1 VRVFFPAQFTSS
13 PKQRLLENLSNMSAA
28 CQCFTTPT
36 TVPNLNVG
44 RRGNHVRLTP
54 GHRRVSLRAVQ
65 EGEIRKGSIKEI
77 PEIHAELPFAPELW
91 TTFFEKYWQKEPVVI
106 RGGLPTELC
115 TPVDND
121 ELAGLAC
128 ETEFRPR
135 IIRKGD
141 EGPSSWSLQMGPFS
155 EDELESLPSDGSWCL
170 LLNDLEK
177 HVSEFMD
184 VLNLFDRFP
193 RWRVADVQA
202 SISSDGGSVGAHSDQ
217 FDVFLIQGTGHKR
230 WSISDCAEYVPDNDE
245 AFFPEAEVR
254 ILKNFQP
261 QSCSLLKQ
269 GDILYLPPKIAH
281 HGVAEGCKTICT
293 TFSVGFLAPAHDEL
307 VLSYAQ
313 ASVDTYDGSQ
323 RWRDPWLKPQEHV
336 GEISSEA
343 VAQAAEI
350 IRQSMPKNDAD
361 IARWFGCHATQ
372 SFGMDP
378 SETIPAKD
386 LSADELVVQ
395 FAEEGSLQRRADAK
409 FAFVQEVKD
418 GSLEGGLFFAAGNM
432 WLLQSAAG
440 WELARHIANY
450 DEIIADDWI
459 ESGDAAEYDIDS
471 EAKTLLHDL
480 FSSGLIYFS

>member
-1 VRVFFPAQFTSS
+1 MFSPAQFTSS
-13 PKQRLLENLSNMSAA
+13 PKQRLLESLSNMSAA

-36 TVPNLNVG
+36 MTVPNLNVG

-155 EDELESLPSDGSWCL
+155 EDELKSLPSDGSWCL

-202 SISSDGGSVGAHSDQ
+202 SISSEGGSVGAHSDQ

-245 AFFPEAEVR
+245 AFFPDAEVR
-254 ILKNFQP
+254 VLKNFQP

-269 GDILYLPPKIAH
+269 GDILYLPPKVAH

-313 ASVDTYDGSQ
+313 ASVDTHDGSQ

-350 IRQSMPKNDAD
+350 IRQSMPKNDAE

-372 SFGMDP
+372 SFGIDP
-378 SETIPAKD
+378 SETIPGKD

-432 WLLQSAAG
+432 WPLQSAAG
-440 WELARHIANY
+440 MELARHIANY

-459 ESGDAAEYDIDS
+459 ESGDAAEYDMDS
-471 EAKTLLHDL
+471 EAKTLLHEL

>member
-1 VRVFFPAQFTSS
+1 VFSLAQFTSS
-13 PKQRLLENLSNMSAA
+13 TKQRLLESLSNMSAA
-28 CQCFTTPT
+28 CQCFTTPA

-54 GHRRVSLRAVQ
+54 GHRRVIPRAVQ
-65 EGEIRKGSIKEI
+65 EGEIRKGSTKEI

-245 AFFPEAEVR
+245 AFFPDAEVR
-254 ILKNFQP
+254 VLKNFQP

-269 GDILYLPPKIAH
+269 GDILYLPPKVAH
-281 HGVAEGCKTICT
+281 HGVAECCKTICT
-293 TFSVGFLAPAHDEL
+293 TFSVGFLASAHDEL

-313 ASVDTYDGSQ
+313 ASVDTHEGSQ

-336 GEISSEA
+336 GEISSDA

-350 IRQSMPKNDAD
+350 IRQSMPKNDAE
-361 IARWFGCHATQ
+361 IACWFGCHATQ
-372 SFGMDP
+372 SFGIDP

-432 WLLQSAAG
+432 WPLQSAAG
-440 WELARHIANY
+440 MELARHIANY
-450 DEIIADDWI
+450 EEIIADDWI
-459 ESGDAAEYDIDS
+459 ESGDAAEYDMDS
-471 EAKTLLHDL
+471 EAKTLLHEL

>member
-1 VRVFFPAQFTSS
+1 MFSPAQFTSS
-13 PKQRLLENLSNMSAA
+13 PKQRLLESLSNMSAA

-36 TVPNLNVG
+36 MTVPNLNVG

-141 EGPSSWSLQMGPFS
+141 EGPSSWSLQIGPFS
-155 EDELESLPSDGSWCL
+155 EDELKSLPSDGSWCL

-202 SISSDGGSVGAHSDQ
+202 SISSEGGSVGAHSDQ

-245 AFFPEAEVR
+245 AFFPDAEVR
-254 ILKNFQP
+254 VLKNFQP

-269 GDILYLPPKIAH
+269 GDILYLPPKVAH

-313 ASVDTYDGSQ
+313 ASVDTHDGSQ

-350 IRQSMPKNDAD
+350 IRQSMPKNDAE

-372 SFGMDP
+372 SFGIDP

-395 FAEEGSLQRRADAK
+395 FAEEGSLQRRADAM

-432 WLLQSAAG
+432 WPLQSAAG
-440 WELARHIANY
+440 MELARHIANY

-459 ESGDAAEYDIDS
+459 ESGDAAEYDMDS
-471 EAKTLLHDL
+471 EAKTLLHEL
-480 FSSGLIYFS
+480 FSSGLIYSS

>member
-1 VRVFFPAQFTSS
+1 MLFLAQFTSS
-13 PKQRLLENLSNMSAA
+13 TKQRLLESLSNMSAA

-36 TVPNLNVG
+36 MTVPNLNVG

-245 AFFPEAEVR
+245 AFFPDAEVR
-254 ILKNFQP
+254 VLKNFQP

-269 GDILYLPPKIAH
+269 GDILYLPPKVAH
-281 HGVAEGCKTICT
+281 HGVAECCKTICT

-313 ASVDTYDGSQ
+313 ASVDTHDGSQ

-350 IRQSMPKNDAD
+350 IRQSMPKNDAE
-361 IARWFGCHATQ
+361 IACWFGCHATQ
-372 SFGMDP
+372 SFGIDP

-432 WLLQSAAG
+432 WPLQSAAG
-440 WELARHIANY
+440 MELARHIANY

-459 ESGDAAEYDIDS
+459 ESGDAAEYDMDS
-471 EAKTLLHDL
+471 EAKTLLHEL

>member
-1 VRVFFPAQFTSS
+1 VFFPAQFTFS

-65 EGEIRKGSIKEI
+65 EGEIRKGSINEI

-254 ILKNFQP
+254 VLKNFQP

-313 ASVDTYDGSQ
+313 ASVDTHDGSQ

>member
-1 VRVFFPAQFTSS
+1 MFSPAQFTSS
-13 PKQRLLENLSNMSAA
+13 PKQRLLESLSNMSAA

-36 TVPNLNVG
+36 MTVPNLNVG

-202 SISSDGGSVGAHSDQ
+202 SISSEGGSVGAHSDQ

-254 ILKNFQP
+254 VLKNFQP

-313 ASVDTYDGSQ
+313 ASVDTHDGSQ

-459 ESGDAAEYDIDS
+459 ESGGAAEYDIDS

>member
-1 VRVFFPAQFTSS
+1 MFSPAQFTSS
-13 PKQRLLENLSNMSAA
+13 PKQRLLESLSNMSAA

-36 TVPNLNVG
+36 MTVPNLNVG

-245 AFFPEAEVR
+245 AFFPDAEVR
-254 ILKNFQP
+254 VLKNFQP

-269 GDILYLPPKIAH
+269 GDILYLPPKVAH
-281 HGVAEGCKTICT
+281 HGVAECCKTICT

-313 ASVDTYDGSQ
+313 ASVDTHDGSQ

-350 IRQSMPKNDAD
+350 IRQSMPKNDAE
-361 IARWFGCHATQ
+361 IACWFGCHATQ
-372 SFGMDP
+372 SFGIDP

-432 WLLQSAAG
+432 WPLQSAAG
-440 WELARHIANY
+440 MELARHIANY

-459 ESGDAAEYDIDS
+459 ESGDAAEYDMDS

>member
-1 VRVFFPAQFTSS
+1 MLFLAQFTSS
-13 PKQRLLENLSNMSAA
+13 TKQRLLESLSNMSAA

-36 TVPNLNVG
+36 MTVPNLNVG

-155 EDELESLPSDGSWCL
+155 EDELKSLPSDGSWCL

-202 SISSDGGSVGAHSDQ
+202 SISSEGGSVGAHSDQ

-245 AFFPEAEVR
+245 AFFPDAEVR
-254 ILKNFQP
+254 VLKNFQP

-269 GDILYLPPKIAH
+269 GDILYLPPKVAH

-313 ASVDTYDGSQ
+313 ASVDTHDGSQ

-350 IRQSMPKNDAD
+350 IRQSMPKNDAE

-372 SFGMDP
+372 SFGIDP

-432 WLLQSAAG
+432 WPLQSAPG
-440 WELARHIANY
+440 MEFARHIANY

-459 ESGDAAEYDIDS
+459 ESGDAAEYDMDS

>member
-1 VRVFFPAQFTSS
+1 MLFLAQFTSS
-13 PKQRLLENLSNMSAA
+13 TKQRLLESLSNMSAA
-28 CQCFTTPT
+28 CQCFTTPA

-54 GHRRVSLRAVQ
+54 GHRRVIPRAVQ

-115 TPVDND
+115 TPVNND

-245 AFFPEAEVR
+245 AFFPDAEVR
-254 ILKNFQP
+254 VLKNFQP

-269 GDILYLPPKIAH
+269 GDILYLPPKVAH
-281 HGVAEGCKTICT
+281 HGVAECCKTICT

-313 ASVDTYDGSQ
+313 ASVDTHDGSQ

-350 IRQSMPKNDAD
+350 IRQSMPKNDAE
-361 IARWFGCHATQ
+361 IACWFGCHATQ
-372 SFGMDP
+372 SFGIDP

-459 ESGDAAEYDIDS
+459 ESGDAAEYDMDS

>member
-1 VRVFFPAQFTSS
+1 MFFPAQLTSS
-13 PKQRLLENLSNMSAA
+13 LKQRLLENLSNMSAA

-54 GHRRVSLRAVQ
+54 GHRRVIPRAVQ

-155 EDELESLPSDGSWCL
+155 EDELKSLPSDGSWCL

-184 VLNLFDRFP
+184 VLNLFDPFP

-245 AFFPEAEVR
+245 AFFPDAEVR
-254 ILKNFQP
+254 VLKNFQP

-269 GDILYLPPKIAH
+269 GDILYLPPKVAH

-313 ASVDTYDGSQ
+313 ASVDTHDGSQ

-350 IRQSMPKNDAD
+350 IRQSMPKNDAE

-372 SFGMDP
+372 SFGIDP

-432 WLLQSAAG
+432 WPLQSAPG
-440 WELARHIANY
+440 MELARHIANY

-459 ESGDAAEYDIDS
+459 ESGGAAEYDIDS

>member
-1 VRVFFPAQFTSS
+1 MLFLAQFTSS
-13 PKQRLLENLSNMSAA
+13 TKQRLLESLSNMSAA

-36 TVPNLNVG
+36 MTVPNLNVG

-54 GHRRVSLRAVQ
+54 GHRRVIPRAVQ

-155 EDELESLPSDGSWCL
+155 EDELKSLPSDGSWCL

-202 SISSDGGSVGAHSDQ
+202 SISSEGGSVGAHSDQ

-245 AFFPEAEVR
+245 AFFPDAEVR
-254 ILKNFQP
+254 VLKNFQP

-269 GDILYLPPKIAH
+269 GDILYLPPKVAH
-281 HGVAEGCKTICT
+281 HGVAECCKTICT

-313 ASVDTYDGSQ
+313 ASVDTHDGSQ

-350 IRQSMPKNDAD
+350 IRQSMPKNDAE

-372 SFGMDP
+372 SFGIDP

-432 WLLQSAAG
+432 WPLQSAAG
-440 WELARHIANY
+440 MELARHIANY

-459 ESGDAAEYDIDS
+459 ESGDAAEYDMDS
-471 EAKTLLHDL
+471 EAKTLLHEL

>member
-1 VRVFFPAQFTSS
+1 MFSPAQFTSS
-13 PKQRLLENLSNMSAA
+13 PKQRLLESLSNMSAA

-36 TVPNLNVG
+36 MTVPNLNVG

-245 AFFPEAEVR
+245 AFFPDAEVR
-254 ILKNFQP
+254 VLKNFQP

-269 GDILYLPPKIAH
+269 GDILYLPPKVAH

-313 ASVDTYDGSQ
+313 ASVDTHDGSQ

-350 IRQSMPKNDAD
+350 IRQSMPKNDAE

-372 SFGMDP
+372 SFGIDP

-432 WLLQSAAG
+432 WPLQSAAG
-440 WELARHIANY
+440 MELARHIANY

-459 ESGDAAEYDIDS
+459 ESGDAAEYDMDS

>member
-1 VRVFFPAQFTSS
+1 MFSPAQFTSS
-13 PKQRLLENLSNMSAA
+13 PKQRLLESLSNMSAA

-36 TVPNLNVG
+36 MTVPNLNVG

-54 GHRRVSLRAVQ
+54 GHRRVFPRAVQ

-155 EDELESLPSDGSWCL
+155 EDELKSLPSDGSWCL

-202 SISSDGGSVGAHSDQ
+202 SISSEGGSVGAHSDQ

-245 AFFPEAEVR
+245 AFFPDAEVR
-254 ILKNFQP
+254 VLKNFQP

-269 GDILYLPPKIAH
+269 GDILYLPPKVAH

-313 ASVDTYDGSQ
+313 ASVDTHDGSQ

-350 IRQSMPKNDAD
+350 IRQSMPKNDAE
-361 IARWFGCHATQ
+361 IACWFGCHATQ
-372 SFGMDP
+372 SFGIDP

-432 WLLQSAAG
+432 WPLQSAAG
-440 WELARHIANY
+440 MELARHIANY

-459 ESGDAAEYDIDS
+459 ESGDAAEYDMDS

>member
-1 VRVFFPAQFTSS
+1 MFSPAQFTSS
-13 PKQRLLENLSNMSAA
+13 PKQRLLESLSNMSAA

-36 TVPNLNVG
+36 MTVPNLNVG

-155 EDELESLPSDGSWCL
+155 EDELKSLPSDGSWCL

-202 SISSDGGSVGAHSDQ
+202 SISSEGGSVGAHSDQ

-245 AFFPEAEVR
+245 AFFPDAEVR
-254 ILKNFQP
+254 VLKNFQP

-269 GDILYLPPKIAH
+269 GDILYLPPKVAH

-313 ASVDTYDGSQ
+313 ASVDTHDGSQ

-350 IRQSMPKNDAD
+350 IRQSMPKNDAE

-372 SFGMDP
+372 SFGIDP

-432 WLLQSAAG
+432 WPLQSAAG
-440 WELARHIANY
+440 MELARHIANY

-459 ESGDAAEYDIDS
+459 ESGDAAEYDMDS

>member
-1 VRVFFPAQFTSS
+1 MFSLAQFTSS
-13 PKQRLLENLSNMSAA
+13 TKQRLLESLSNMSAA
-28 CQCFTTPT
+28 CQCFTTPA

-54 GHRRVSLRAVQ
+54 GHRRVIPRAVQ

-245 AFFPEAEVR
+245 AFFPDAEVR
-254 ILKNFQP
+254 VLKNFRP

-269 GDILYLPPKIAH
+269 GDILYLPPKVAH
-281 HGVAEGCKTICT
+281 HGVAECCKTICT
-293 TFSVGFLAPAHDEL
+293 TFSVGFLASAHDEL

-313 ASVDTYDGSQ
+313 ASVDTHEGSQ

-336 GEISSEA
+336 GEISSDA

-350 IRQSMPKNDAD
+350 IRQSMPKNDAE
-361 IARWFGCHATQ
+361 IACWFGCHATQ
-372 SFGMDP
+372 SFGIDP

-432 WLLQSAAG
+432 WPLQSAAG
-440 WELARHIANY
+440 MELARHIANCE
-450 DEIIADDWI
+450 EIIADDWI
-459 ESGDAAEYDIDS
+459 ESGDAAEYDMDS
-471 EAKTLLHDL
+471 EAKTLLHEL

>member
-1 VRVFFPAQFTSS
+1 MFFPAQLTSS
-13 PKQRLLENLSNMSAA
+13 LKQRLLENLSNMSAA
-28 CQCFTTPT
+28 CQCFTTPA

-54 GHRRVSLRAVQ
+54 GHRRVIPRAVQ

-115 TPVDND
+115 TPVNND

-245 AFFPEAEVR
+245 AFFPDAEVR
-254 ILKNFQP
+254 VLKNFQP

-269 GDILYLPPKIAH
+269 GDILYLPPKVAH
-281 HGVAEGCKTICT
+281 HGVAECCKTICT

-307 VLSYAQ
+307 VLSCAQ
-313 ASVDTYDGSQ
+313 ASVDTHDGSQ

-350 IRQSMPKNDAD
+350 IRQSMPKNDAE
-361 IARWFGCHATQ
+361 IACWFGCHATQ
-372 SFGMDP
+372 SFGIDP

-432 WLLQSAAG
+432 WPLQSAAG
-440 WELARHIANY
+440 MELARHIANY

-459 ESGDAAEYDIDS
+459 ESGDAAEYDMDS
-471 EAKTLLHDL
+471 EAKTLLHEL

>member
-1 VRVFFPAQFTSS
+1 
-13 PKQRLLENLSNMSAA
+13 
-28 CQCFTTPT
+28 
-36 TVPNLNVG
+36 
-44 RRGNHVRLTP
+44 
-54 GHRRVSLRAVQ
+54 
-65 EGEIRKGSIKEI
+65 
-77 PEIHAELPFAPELW
+77 
-91 TTFFEKYWQKEPVVI
+91 
-106 RGGLPTELC
+106 
-115 TPVDND
+115 
-121 ELAGLAC
+121 
-128 ETEFRPR
+128 
-135 IIRKGD
+135 
-141 EGPSSWSLQMGPFS
+141 MGPFS

-202 SISSDGGSVGAHSDQ
+202 SISSEGGSVGAHSDQ

-245 AFFPEAEVR
+245 AFFPDAEVR
-254 ILKNFQP
+254 VLKNFQP

-269 GDILYLPPKIAH
+269 GDILYLPPKVAH

-313 ASVDTYDGSQ
+313 ASVDTHDGSQ

-350 IRQSMPKNDAD
+350 IRQSMPKNDAE

-372 SFGMDP
+372 SFGIDP

-432 WLLQSAAG
+432 WPLQSAPG
-440 WELARHIANY
+440 MELARHIANY

-459 ESGDAAEYDIDS
+459 ESGDAAEYDMDS

>member
-1 VRVFFPAQFTSS
+1 MLFLAQFTSS
-13 PKQRLLENLSNMSAA
+13 TKQRLLESLSNMSAA

-36 TVPNLNVG
+36 MTVPNLNVG

-141 EGPSSWSLQMGPFS
+141 EGPSSWSLQIGPFS

-245 AFFPEAEVR
+245 AFFPDAEVR
-254 ILKNFQP
+254 VLKNFQP

-269 GDILYLPPKIAH
+269 GDILYLPPKVAH
-281 HGVAEGCKTICT
+281 HGVAECCKTICT

-313 ASVDTYDGSQ
+313 ASVDTHDGSQ

-350 IRQSMPKNDAD
+350 IRQSMPKNDAE

-372 SFGMDP
+372 SFGIDP

-432 WLLQSAAG
+432 WPLQSAAG
-440 WELARHIANY
+440 MELARHIANY

-459 ESGDAAEYDIDS
+459 ESGDAAEYDMDS
-471 EAKTLLHDL
+471 EAKTLLHEL

>member
-1 VRVFFPAQFTSS
+1 MFSPAQFTSS
-13 PKQRLLENLSNMSAA
+13 PKQRLLESLSNMSAA

-36 TVPNLNVG
+36 MTVPNLNVG

-141 EGPSSWSLQMGPFS
+141 EGPSSWSLQIGPFS
-155 EDELESLPSDGSWCL
+155 EDELKSLPSDGSWCL

-202 SISSDGGSVGAHSDQ
+202 SISSEGGSVGAHSDQ

-245 AFFPEAEVR
+245 AFFPDAEVR
-254 ILKNFQP
+254 VLKNFQP

-269 GDILYLPPKIAH
+269 GDILYLPPKVAH

-313 ASVDTYDGSQ
+313 ASVDTHDGSQ

-350 IRQSMPKNDAD
+350 IRQSMPKNDAE

-372 SFGMDP
+372 SFGIDP

-432 WLLQSAAG
+432 WPLQSAPG
-440 WELARHIANY
+440 MEFARHIANY

-459 ESGDAAEYDIDS
+459 ESGDAAEYDMDS

>member
-1 VRVFFPAQFTSS
+1 MLFLAQFTSS
-13 PKQRLLENLSNMSAA
+13 TKQRLLESLSNMSAA

-36 TVPNLNVG
+36 MTVPNLNVG

-245 AFFPEAEVR
+245 AFFPDAEVR
-254 ILKNFQP
+254 VLKNFQP

-269 GDILYLPPKIAH
+269 GDILYLPPKVAH
-281 HGVAEGCKTICT
+281 HGVAECCKTICT

-313 ASVDTYDGSQ
+313 ASVDTHDGSQ

-350 IRQSMPKNDAD
+350 IRQSMPKNDAE

-372 SFGMDP
+372 SFGIDP

-432 WLLQSAAG
+432 WPLQSAAG
-440 WELARHIANY
+440 MELARHIANY

-459 ESGDAAEYDIDS
+459 ESGDAAEYDMDS

>member
-1 VRVFFPAQFTSS
+1 MLFLAQFTSS
-13 PKQRLLENLSNMSAA
+13 TKQRLLDSLSNMSAA
-28 CQCFTTPT
+28 CQCFTTLV

-54 GHRRVSLRAVQ
+54 GHRRVIPRAVQ
-65 EGEIRKGSIKEI
+65 EGETRKGSIKEI

-115 TPVDND
+115 TPVNND

-230 WSISDCAEYVPDNDE
+230 WSISDCAEYMPNNDE
-245 AFFPEAEVR
+245 AFFPDAEVR
-254 ILKNFQP
+254 VLKNFQP

-269 GDILYLPPKIAH
+269 GDILYLPPKVAH
-281 HGVAEGCKTICT
+281 HGVAECCKTICT

-313 ASVDTYDGSQ
+313 ASVDTHDGSQ

-350 IRQSMPKNDAD
+350 IRQSMPKNDAE
-361 IARWFGCHATQ
+361 IACWFGCHATQ
-372 SFGMDP
+372 SFGIDP

-432 WLLQSAAG
+432 WPLQSAAG
-440 WELARHIANY
+440 MELARHIANY

-459 ESGDAAEYDIDS
+459 ESGDAAEYDMDS
-471 EAKTLLHDL
+471 EAKTLLHEL

>member
-1 VRVFFPAQFTSS
+1 MLSPAQFTSS
-13 PKQRLLENLSNMSAA
+13 PKQRLLESLSNMSAA
-28 CQCFTTPT
+28 CQCFTTPA

-155 EDELESLPSDGSWCL
+155 EDELKSLPSDGSWCL

-245 AFFPEAEVR
+245 AFFPDAEVR
-254 ILKNFQP
+254 VLKNFQP

-269 GDILYLPPKIAH
+269 GDILYLPPKVAH
-281 HGVAEGCKTICT
+281 HGVAECCKTICT

-313 ASVDTYDGSQ
+313 ASVDTHDGSQ

-350 IRQSMPKNDAD
+350 IRQSMPKNDAE
-361 IARWFGCHATQ
+361 IACWFGCHATQ
-372 SFGMDP
+372 SFGIDP

-432 WLLQSAAG
+432 WPLQSAAG
-440 WELARHIANY
+440 MELARHIANY

-459 ESGDAAEYDIDS
+459 ESGDAAEYDMDS
-471 EAKTLLHDL
+471 EAKTLLHEL

>member
-1 VRVFFPAQFTSS
+1 MFSPAQFTSS
-13 PKQRLLENLSNMSAA
+13 PKQRLLESLSNMSAA

-36 TVPNLNVG
+36 MTVPNLNVG

-193 RWRVADVQA
+193 RWRMADVQA

-254 ILKNFQP
+254 VLKNFQP

-313 ASVDTYDGSQ
+313 ASVDTHDGSQ

-350 IRQSMPKNDAD
+350 IRQSMPKNDAE

-372 SFGMDP
+372 SFGIDP

-432 WLLQSAAG
+432 WPLQSAPG
-440 WELARHIANY
+440 MELARHIANY

-459 ESGDAAEYDIDS
+459 ESGDAAEYDMDS

>member
-1 VRVFFPAQFTSS
+1 MFSPAQFTSS
-13 PKQRLLENLSNMSAA
+13 PKQRLLESLSNMSAA

-36 TVPNLNVG
+36 MTVPNLNVG

-54 GHRRVSLRAVQ
+54 GHRRVIPRAVQ

-202 SISSDGGSVGAHSDQ
+202 SISSEGGSVGAHSDQ

-245 AFFPEAEVR
+245 AFFPDAEVR
-254 ILKNFQP
+254 VLKNFQP

-269 GDILYLPPKIAH
+269 GDILYLPPKVAH

-313 ASVDTYDGSQ
+313 ASVDTHDGSQ

-350 IRQSMPKNDAD
+350 IRQSMPKNDAE

-372 SFGMDP
+372 SFGIDP

-432 WLLQSAAG
+432 WPLQSAAG
-440 WELARHIANY
+440 MELARHIANY

-459 ESGDAAEYDIDS
+459 ESGDAAEYDMDS

>member
-1 VRVFFPAQFTSS
+1 MLFLAQFTSS
-13 PKQRLLENLSNMSAA
+13 TKQRLLESLSNMSAA

-36 TVPNLNVG
+36 MTVPNLNVG

-155 EDELESLPSDGSWCL
+155 EDELKSLPSDGSWCL

-245 AFFPEAEVR
+245 AFFPDAEVR
-254 ILKNFQP
+254 VLKNFQP

-269 GDILYLPPKIAH
+269 GDILYLPPKVAH
-281 HGVAEGCKTICT
+281 HGVAECCKTICT

-313 ASVDTYDGSQ
+313 ASVDTHDGSQ

-350 IRQSMPKNDAD
+350 IRQSMPKNDAE

-372 SFGMDP
+372 SFGIDP

-432 WLLQSAAG
+432 WPLQSAAG
-440 WELARHIANY
+440 MELARHIANY

-459 ESGDAAEYDIDS
+459 ESGDAAEYDMDS
-471 EAKTLLHDL
+471 EAKTLLHEL

>member
-1 VRVFFPAQFTSS
+1 MLFLAQFTSS
-13 PKQRLLENLSNMSAA
+13 TKQRLLESLSNMSAA

-36 TVPNLNVG
+36 MTVPNLNVG

-54 GHRRVSLRAVQ
+54 GHRRVIPRAVQ

-115 TPVDND
+115 TPVNND

-245 AFFPEAEVR
+245 AFFPDAEVR
-254 ILKNFQP
+254 VLKNFQP

-269 GDILYLPPKIAH
+269 GDILYLPPKVAH
-281 HGVAEGCKTICT
+281 HGVAECCKTICT

-313 ASVDTYDGSQ
+313 ASVDTHDGSQ

-350 IRQSMPKNDAD
+350 IRQSMPKNDAE
-361 IARWFGCHATQ
+361 IACWFGCHATQ
-372 SFGMDP
+372 SFGIDP

-432 WLLQSAAG
+432 WPLQSAAG
-440 WELARHIANY
+440 MELARHIANY

-459 ESGDAAEYDIDS
+459 ESGDAAEYDMDS
-471 EAKTLLHDL
+471 EAKTLLHEL

>member
-1 VRVFFPAQFTSS
+1 MFSPAQFTSS
-13 PKQRLLENLSNMSAA
+13 PKQRLLESLSNMSAA

-36 TVPNLNVG
+36 MTVPNLNVG

-54 GHRRVSLRAVQ
+54 GHRRVIPRAVQ

-115 TPVDND
+115 TPVNND

-245 AFFPEAEVR
+245 AFFPDAEVR
-254 ILKNFQP
+254 VLKNFQP

-269 GDILYLPPKIAH
+269 GDILYLPPKVAH
-281 HGVAEGCKTICT
+281 HGVAECCKTICT

-313 ASVDTYDGSQ
+313 ASVDTHDGSQ

-350 IRQSMPKNDAD
+350 IRQSMPKNDAE
-361 IARWFGCHATQ
+361 IACWFGCHATQ
-372 SFGMDP
+372 SFGIDP

-432 WLLQSAAG
+432 WPLQSAAG
-440 WELARHIANY
+440 MELARHIANY

-459 ESGDAAEYDIDS
+459 ESGDAAEYDMDS
-471 EAKTLLHDL
+471 EAKTLLHEL

>member
-1 VRVFFPAQFTSS
+1 MLFLAQFTSS
-13 PKQRLLENLSNMSAA
+13 TKQRLLESLSNMSAA
-28 CQCFTTPT
+28 CQCFTTPA

-54 GHRRVSLRAVQ
+54 GHRRVIPRAVQ
-65 EGEIRKGSIKEI
+65 EGETRKGSIKEI
-77 PEIHAELPFAPELW
+77 PEIHAELPFAQELW

-115 TPVDND
+115 TPVNND

-230 WSISDCAEYVPDNDE
+230 WSISDCAEYMPNNDE
-245 AFFPEAEVR
+245 AFFPDAEVR
-254 ILKNFQP
+254 VLKNFQP

-269 GDILYLPPKIAH
+269 GDILYLPPKVAH
-281 HGVAEGCKTICT
+281 HGVAECCKTICT

-313 ASVDTYDGSQ
+313 ASVDTHDGSQ

-350 IRQSMPKNDAD
+350 IRQSMPKNDAE
-361 IARWFGCHATQ
+361 IACWFGCHATQ
-372 SFGMDP
+372 SFGIDP

-432 WLLQSAAG
+432 WPLQSAAG
-440 WELARHIANY
+440 MELARHIANY

-459 ESGDAAEYDIDS
+459 ESGDAAEYDMDS
-471 EAKTLLHDL
+471 EAKTLLHEL

>member
-1 VRVFFPAQFTSS
+1 MFSPAQFTSS
-13 PKQRLLENLSNMSAA
+13 PKQRLLESLSNMSAA

-36 TVPNLNVG
+36 MTVPNLNVG

-54 GHRRVSLRAVQ
+54 GHRRVSRRAVQ

-202 SISSDGGSVGAHSDQ
+202 SISSEGGSVGAHSDQ

-245 AFFPEAEVR
+245 AFFPDAEVR
-254 ILKNFQP
+254 VLKNFQP

-269 GDILYLPPKIAH
+269 GDILYLPPKVAH

-313 ASVDTYDGSQ
+313 ASVDTHDGSQ

-459 ESGDAAEYDIDS
+459 ESGGAAEYDIDS

>member
-1 VRVFFPAQFTSS
+1 MFLAQFTSS
-13 PKQRLLENLSNMSAA
+13 TKQRLLESLSNMSAA
-28 CQCFTTPT
+28 CQCFTTPA

-54 GHRRVSLRAVQ
+54 GHRRVIPRAVQ
-65 EGEIRKGSIKEI
+65 EGETRKGSIKEI
-77 PEIHAELPFAPELW
+77 PEIHAELPFAQELW

-115 TPVDND
+115 TPVNND

-245 AFFPEAEVR
+245 AFFPDAEVR
-254 ILKNFQP
+254 VLKNFQP

-269 GDILYLPPKIAH
+269 GDILYLPPKVAH
-281 HGVAEGCKTICT
+281 HGVAECCKTICT

-313 ASVDTYDGSQ
+313 ASVDTHDGSQ

-350 IRQSMPKNDAD
+350 IRQSMPKNDAE
-361 IARWFGCHATQ
+361 IACWFGCHATQ
-372 SFGMDP
+372 SFGIDP

-432 WLLQSAAG
+432 WPLQSAAG
-440 WELARHIANY
+440 MELARHIANY

-459 ESGDAAEYDIDS
+459 ESGDAAEYDMDS
-471 EAKTLLHDL
+471 EAKTLLHEL

>member
-1 VRVFFPAQFTSS
+1 MFSPAQFTSS
-13 PKQRLLENLSNMSAA
+13 PKQRLLESLSNMSAA

-36 TVPNLNVG
+36 MTVPNLNVG

-155 EDELESLPSDGSWCL
+155 EDELKSLPSDGSWCL

-202 SISSDGGSVGAHSDQ
+202 SISSEGGSVGAHSDQ

-245 AFFPEAEVR
+245 AFFPDAEVR
-254 ILKNFQP
+254 VLKNFQP

-269 GDILYLPPKIAH
+269 GDILYLPPKVAH
-281 HGVAEGCKTICT
+281 HGVAECCKTICT

-307 VLSYAQ
+307 VLSCAQ
-313 ASVDTYDGSQ
+313 ASVDTHDGSQ

-350 IRQSMPKNDAD
+350 IRQSMPKNDAE
-361 IARWFGCHATQ
+361 IACWFGCHATQ
-372 SFGMDP
+372 SFGIDP

-432 WLLQSAAG
+432 WPLQSAAG
-440 WELARHIANY
+440 MELARHIANY

-459 ESGDAAEYDIDS
+459 ESGDAAEYDMDS
-471 EAKTLLHDL
+471 EAKTLLHEL

>member
-1 VRVFFPAQFTSS
+1 MLFLAQFTSS
-13 PKQRLLENLSNMSAA
+13 TKQRLLESLSNMSAA

-36 TVPNLNVG
+36 MTVPNLNVG

-245 AFFPEAEVR
+245 AFFPDAEVR
-254 ILKNFQP
+254 VLKNFQP

-269 GDILYLPPKIAH
+269 GDILYLPPKVAH

-313 ASVDTYDGSQ
+313 ASVDTHDGSQ

-350 IRQSMPKNDAD
+350 IRQSMPKNDAE

-372 SFGMDP
+372 SFGIDP

-432 WLLQSAAG
+432 WPLQSAAG
-440 WELARHIANY
+440 MELARHIANY

-459 ESGDAAEYDIDS
+459 ESGDAAEYDMDS
-471 EAKTLLHDL
+471 EAKTLLHEL